1 MEITFENI
9 ETYYNTDFHGKSS
22 GDTVR
27 ILGKATTKDN
37 EQVILLDNRHF
48 VTLKGFNLQ
57 YMPKTEY
64 TAMQGIYQAVK
75 DKYIS
80 EIKKIGTILSDN
92 EDISYSGVF
101 FRVRE
106 RYFEIIAQGSASE
119 FKITIALHIYSNH
132 IERPFD
138 MVGVL
143 RHLRTVDVAY
153 KSKKLHRKN
162 FEKAVGTYT
171 NAKDFANKFFNKFG
185 FLGAI

>member
-1 MEITFENI
+1 MEVTFENI

-37 EQVILLDNRHF
+37 EQVILLDNHHF

-132 IERPFD
+132 I
-138 MVGVL
+138 
-143 RHLRTVDVAY
+143 RTVDVAY